1 MKARRTPGVAWPRTP
16 GWRSRGLEPPHAKA
30 KGSECRNERKPDRRR
45 RRQGVKRPAAG
56 CGESREKARGRATP
70 ATRTVS
76 PDAPFPSEPDLPVGE
91 RHDPT
96 GEPSAGN
103 RHAGFGER
111 GAETWLGTRVS
122 EAPTDGESRRNQ
134 PKTATA
140 SCYGARVAP
149 RLYSLFAF
157 GIDPDSSAL
166 PSDKPGDWPSLAET
180 RPYCRRVRETVDSVF
195 ETVSPDGANACIEHQ
210 LMHAETVC

>member
-16 GWRSRGLEPPHAKA
+16 ALRSRGLEPPHAKA
-30 KGSECRNERKPDRRR
+30 KGSECRNARKP
-45 RRQGVKRPAAG
+45 RPQAQAAG
-56 CGESREKARGRATP
+56 REQACRRVRRPPGRGRGRATP

-122 EAPTDGESRRNQ
+122 EAPTDGESRRNN

-140 SCYGARVAP
+140 SC
-149 RLYSLFAF
+149 
-157 GIDPDSSAL
+157 
-166 PSDKPGDWPSLAET
+166 
-180 RPYCRRVRETVDSVF
+180 
-195 ETVSPDGANACIEHQ
+195 
-210 LMHAETVC
+210 